1 MMKRTPPTG
10 VKAERLR
17 HRKEQLLRQLR
28 IPANGLPGSL
38 ALTHSR
44 CGKAACHCV
53 KGTGHPGWSLTF
65 MCSGKKRVERLPAE
79 WADEVRRQV
88 EEGRK
93 FKATLAEIF
102 NANVQVL
109 VLERQQQRSKKR

>member
-1 MMKRTPPTG
+1 
-10 VKAERLR
+10 
-17 HRKEQLLRQLR
+17 
-28 IPANGLPGSL
+28 
-38 ALTHSR
+38 
-44 CGKAACHCV
+44 
-53 KGTGHPGWSLTF
+53 

-93 FKATLAEIF
+93 FRATLAEIL

-109 VLERQQQRSKKR
+109 VLERQQRRSKKR